1 MARTNIPV
9 QDLPVGGL
17 AALTWTNSDSTN
29 DHEFSNDGATILI
42 MRNTDAATKAVT
54 VKSVTDERGRTG
66 DLSVTVP
73 ANTGLSLVPPL
84 PPALFNVAGKVQV
97 DLATSAAGFQLAAV
111 RIPHR
116 VG

>member
-29 DHEFSNDGATILI
+29 DHDFLNDGSTILI
-42 MRNTDAATKAVT
+42 MRNSDAATKAVT
-54 VKSVTDERGRTG
+54 IKSVTDDRGRTG
-66 DLSVTVP
+66 DIAITVP
-73 ANTGLSLVPPL
+73 ATTGLSLVPLL
-84 PPALFNVAGKVQV
+84 PPALFNVGGRVQV

-111 RIPHR
+111 RISHR